1 MRISDWSSDVCSSD
15 LLGPPLPGD
24 LGRPILN
31 AQNSGQPVPNPSI
44 ASPSPGISQE
54 EQRRLQELEAARTA
68 RLFSSTESR
77 SSNNPVSASST
88 TPPPQPDLTSLGL
101 APQPATPS
109 AQDQIGRASCR
120 ERVGQ
125 YV

>member
-15 LLGPPLPGD
+15 L

-109 AQDQIGRASCR
+109 AQDRSEEHTSELQSLM
-120 ERVGQ
+120 
-125 YV
+125 

>member
-15 LLGPPLPGD
+15 L
-24 LGRPILN
+24 
-31 AQNSGQPVPNPSI
+31 
-44 ASPSPGISQE
+44 
-54 EQRRLQELEAARTA
+54 
-68 RLFSSTESR
+68 LFSSTESR

-109 AQDQIGRASCR
+109 AQDRQLAFLNQAPDKRTVSPDRVAVPASPNVLQEIGRASCR
-120 ERVGQ
+120 ESVCKS
-125 YV
+125 V